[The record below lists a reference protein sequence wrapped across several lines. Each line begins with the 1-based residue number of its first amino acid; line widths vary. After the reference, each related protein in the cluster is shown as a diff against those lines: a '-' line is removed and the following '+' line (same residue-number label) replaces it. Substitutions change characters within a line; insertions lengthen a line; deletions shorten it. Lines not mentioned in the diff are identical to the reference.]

1 MSKKM
6 MSIAILA
13 SLAMVLP
20 FGADAKER
28 FSSSHEPFSA
38 DMASRAEM
46 EAYRKDLDTYVRDVD
61 KQIEELLARRRDAVD
76 RYNKAV
82 RTYNEETFFHQ
93 DTLPYYPHYRRH
105 GQQPGAYGH
114 HGPCY
119 AAPREKTP
127 EERQRDRIDAFIDDM
142 IDWGD

>member
-13 SLAMVLP
+13 SLAMALP
-20 FGADAKER
+20 LGADAKER

-46 EAYRKDLDTYVRDVD
+46 DAYRKDLDTYVRDVD
-61 KQIEELLARRRDAVD
+61 KQIEELLARRRDAVEQ
-76 RYNKAV
+76 YNKVV
-82 RTYNEETFFHQ
+82 RDYNRETFFHQ
-93 DTLPYYPHYRRH
+93 DTLPYYPHYRQADRRGIH
-105 GQQPGAYGH
+105 HH

-119 AAPREKTP
+119 AAPREKTS
-127 EERQRDRIDAFIDDM
+127 EERQQDRIDAFIDGM

>member
-13 SLAMVLP
+13 SLAMALP
-20 FGADAKER
+20 LGADAKER

-38 DMASRAEM
+38 EMASRSEM
-46 EAYRKDLDTYVRDVD
+46 DAYRKDLDTYVRDVD
-61 KQIEELLARRRDAVD
+61 KQIDELLARRRDAVD
-76 RYNKAV
+76 QYNKAV
-82 RTYNEETFFHQ
+82 HTYNTETFFHQ
-93 DTLPYYPHYRRH
+93 DTLPYYPHYRQGGRR
-105 GQQPGAYGH
+105 GAYHH

-119 AAPREKTP
+119 ATPREKTP
-127 EERQRDRIDAFIDDM
+127 EERQQDRIDAFIDDM